1 MILASKSI
9 DGIDTFEKKI
19 EAIDELINI
28 VNAILNDY
36 NLTNN

>member
-1 MILASKSI
+1 MILASESI
-9 DGIDTFEKKI
+9 DSIDTFEKKI
-19 EAIDELINI
+19 EAIDELINT